1 MRIRVLL
8 IVLLITSFG
17 FAKNLGTITGILKDK
32 NSTNKTLS
40 NATVAIKGTDI
51 STNTD
56 SEGKYTL
63 YVGAGEYV
71 VEFSLP
77 GYETTV
83 VIVTVKEG
91 ETTIINETL
100 VSASYNLKE
109 VVIKSTRNKEKS
121 TALLLDQKNAA
132 AIKQSIGAQ
141 ELSTKGISDVEE
153 GLTKITGISKVES
166 KGLFIRGLED
176 RYNNLL
182 LNNLAVPS
190 NSPFKKI
197 IPLDQFPTDVVSFM
211 DVYKTFNANLYGD
224 FAGATI
230 DVTTSQPTGSQTKIS
245 IGTGFTTNN
254 NLSDF
259 LISSDATNSKSFFG
273 FGGQERTMPNAYG
286 TIPSA
291 RISNDYQ
298 STWDVTKKQAPL
310 NTSFGVSHTDKFEIG
325 DNKLYY
331 NFATNF
337 DNKYQIRDGVDRT
350 FSQGQGIYDNNL
362 NRVQYKFS
370 TQSSILFGLQYK
382 SNRLNVFTNSLYL
395 KSTENSIQDQL
406 GYTRTAIQNPN
417 EFIRL
422 NQYEE
427 SQYFTN
433 QLFGNYKITA
443 DDKHSVNGGISY
455 TRTNYNQP
463 DRKFVTGRKINETQV
478 ETQYGGNNLI
488 RQFFNINN
496 NFHFSGKLE
505 YNLKFGKNED
515 KQNKLSVGYNGFAE
529 YMISKFRFAFGK
541 PNGAS
546 IPTIVN
552 INEIESTIQSDV
564 TSNKMYF
571 QEESSSEYKTKVF
584 QRADGIYTNML
595 VHWNDKLEINT
606 GIRAENT
613 IREYKFRT
621 ISDPISSPYRKKIVE
636 KLYILP
642 SLNLK
647 YVASEKSNIRFTASK
662 TYTKPVLFESLDINL
677 INADGTTE
685 RGNSDLINSE
695 NYNADLKFEI
705 FPTSKELFAATVF
718 AKYIDNPIERTV
730 QSSATGSGQTI
741 TYFNNKSAQLFGAE
755 FEFLVQLSRINDN
768 LKGLSFGFNT
778 SLMFTEATVN
788 KNRSGYFDTFEKRKL
803 QGASDWLVNSDIKYE
818 FNSGHSWKNTAS
830 LVYSVYGERIFAV
843 GIAGY
848 DHIYEKPFHKL
859 DLVWNSAI
867 NKKWNFKFS
876 VDNILD
882 PIYKRELGTNNKISI
897 DEASYL
903 LQSYRR
909 GIGFSSNLTYSF

>member
-382 SNRLNVFTNSLYL
+382 SNRLHVFTNSLYL

-488 RQFFNINN
+488 RQFFNIDN

-818 FNSGHSWKNTAS
+818 FNSGDSWKNTAS

-859 DLVWNSAI
+859 DLVWSSAI